1 MKNTIIFILLLSLT
15 ACANFSS
22 KPDLPIILTES
33 TTEYIVPEVNIDQYL
48 LSDCD
53 LLNPLGKINTFNDVL
68 LVTKDNVEL
77 YTTCRDKHSALVKV
91 LKSSLNIK

>member
-15 ACANFSS
+15 ACANFFP

-33 TTEYIVPEVNIDQYL
+33 TTEYIVPEVNIDEYL
-48 LSDCD
+48 LSECD
-53 LLNPLGKINTFNDVL
+53 NLNPLGKTDSFTDIL
-68 LVTKDNVEL
+68 LITKDNAAL
-77 YTTCRDKHSALVKV
+77 YASCRDKHSTLVKV

>member
-22 KPDLPIILTES
+22 KPNLPIILTEP

-53 LLNPLGKINTFNDVL
+53 LLNPLGKANTFNDV
-68 LVTKDNVEL
+68 
-77 YTTCRDKHSALVKV
+77 
-91 LKSSLNIK
+91 